1 MESIANRIIEVCN
14 AKANGNMSAFARAIG
29 VSPAYISK
37 LKNCPDRVPSDRTIS
52 DICREFGVSEVWLR
66 TGEGEMFPPRD
77 AMDDLYYLSGRF
89 LASSPTDFQKRF
101 ARMLASLTP
110 EEWSLLEKKA
120 RELLARSDEE
130 D

>member
-1 MESIANRIIEVCN
+1 
-14 AKANGNMSAFARAIG
+14 MSAFARAIG